1 MPASFLSGN
10 YGGQIIKNVKD
21 MVQQIYIN
29 GYNAKD
35 NQQILKESM
44 RNSIRQT
51 TQGMTKEWETDY
63 KIEILDSLRG
73 LTTTDI

>member
-21 MVQQIYIN
+21 MVQQIYTN

-35 NQQILKESM
+35 NQQILEESM
-44 RNSIRQT
+44 RNSIRQA

-63 KIEILDSLRG
+63 KIVILDSLRG

>member
-1 MPASFLSGN
+1 M
-10 YGGQIIKNVKD
+10 KD

-35 NQQILKESM
+35 NQQILEESM
-44 RNSIRQT
+44 RNSIRQI

-63 KIEILDSLRG
+63 KIVILDSLRG

>member
-21 MVQQIYIN
+21 MVQQIYTN

-35 NQQILKESM
+35 NQQILEESM

-51 TQGMTKEWETDY
+51 TQGMTKE
-63 KIEILDSLRG
+63 
-73 LTTTDI
+73 

>member
-35 NQQILKESM
+35 NQQILEESM

-51 TQGMTKEWETDY
+51 TQGMKKEWETDY
-63 KIEILDSLRG
+63 KIVILDSLRG

>member
-35 NQQILKESM
+35 NQQILEESM
-44 RNSIRQT
+44 RNSIRQI

-63 KIEILDSLRG
+63 KIVILDSLRG

>member
-35 NQQILKESM
+35 NQQILEESM

-51 TQGMTKEWETDY
+51 TQGMTKEWGTDY
-63 KIEILDSLRG
+63 KIVILDSLRG

>member
-35 NQQILKESM
+35 NQQILEESM

-51 TQGMTKEWETDY
+51 TQGMTKEWEKDY
-63 KIEILDSLRG
+63 KIVILDSLRG

>member
-21 MVQQIYIN
+21 MVLQIYIN

-35 NQQILKESM
+35 NQQILEESM

-63 KIEILDSLRG
+63 KIVILDSLRG

>member
-35 NQQILKESM
+35 NQQILEESM

-51 TQGMTKEWETDY
+51 TQGMT
-63 KIEILDSLRG
+63 IQNSNIR
-73 LTTTDI
+73 

>member
-1 MPASFLSGN
+1 M
-10 YGGQIIKNVKD
+10 KD

-35 NQQILKESM
+35 NQQILEESM

-51 TQGMTKEWETDY
+51 TQGMTKEWEKDY
-63 KIEILDSLRG
+63 KIVILDSLRG